1 MRTAVL
7 KVRPYRHSAAT
18 PFMIDTR
25 IDGKRH
31 RKFFRT
37 KRDAE
42 QELIRIKT
50 KIAREGQE
58 ALSLPDDLRI
68 AALAIQRD
76 LEPFGKSLRD
86 AGAFYLKHLIDSQQS
101 IMVRA
106 LADEYL
112 AMKATKNLSVVH
124 LRDLR
129 NRYVVF
135 CEKFGNESVRSLTPK
150 QIESWL
156 HGLKLS
162 NQSVKNFRSR
172 IGGLLAYG
180 VKREYLDRNPILAI
194 DPPKIIGGA
203 IEILTVDQLRNL
215 LSAAPIDMLPLIAI
229 GAFAGVRSAELVR
242 LEWSDLD
249 IPRGFV
255 TVQAARAKTA
265 RRRTIRM
272 EDCLQAWLAPYVG
285 RSGHIF
291 DTDAKEA
298 AERFN
303 QILSAI
309 AREAG
314 IAKWPNNGL
323 RHSFASYHMAKYQD
337 AERLRGDMGH
347 TSAKLIFSTYRELV
361 HPNEAERYF
370 NILPPAPAENVV
382 PMAQAS

>member
-1 MRTAVL
+1 
-7 KVRPYRHSAAT
+7 
-18 PFMIDTR
+18 MIDTR

-42 QELIRIKT
+42 QELTRIKT
-50 KIAREGQE
+50 KMAREGEE

-76 LEPFGKSLRD
+76 LEPFGKTLRD
-86 AGAFYLKHLIDSQQS
+86 AGAFYLKFLNDSLHS
-101 IMVRA
+101 ITVRA
-106 LADEYL
+106 LVDEYL
-112 AMKATKNLSVVH
+112 KVKSTKNLSEVH

-129 NRYVVF
+129 NRYEVF
-135 CEKFGNESVRSLTPK
+135 CRTFGDSMVRTLTPR

-156 HGLKLS
+156 NGLGLS

-172 IGGLLAYG
+172 IGGLMAFG

-194 DPPKIIGGA
+194 DAPKIIGGA
-203 IEILTVDQLRNL
+203 IEILSVDQLRSL
-215 LSAAPIDMLPLIAI
+215 LNAAPADMLPLIAI

-265 RRRTIRM
+265 RRRTIEM
-272 EDCLQAWLAPYVG
+272 ECCLQAWLAPFVG
-285 RSGHIF
+285 RTGRIF
-291 DTDAKEA
+291 DNDAAEL

-303 QILSAI
+303 QKLNAI

-314 IAKWPNNGL
+314 IPKWPNNGL

-337 AERLRGDMGH
+337 AESLRADLGH
-347 TSAKLIFSTYRELV
+347 TSAKLIFSNYRELV
-361 HPNEAERYF
+361 HPDEAERYF
-370 NILPPAPAENVV
+370 KISPTAPAENVV
-382 PMAQAS
+382 PMSS